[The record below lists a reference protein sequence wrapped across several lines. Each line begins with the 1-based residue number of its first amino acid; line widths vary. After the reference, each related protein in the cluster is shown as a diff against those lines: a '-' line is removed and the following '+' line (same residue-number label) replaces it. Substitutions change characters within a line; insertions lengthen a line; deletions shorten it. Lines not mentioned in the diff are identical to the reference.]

1 MVFTRSSNS
10 SPSSLADPEIEL
22 TLARIRK
29 GKKLLFEEDLEE
41 EEQSPLTMSGDQSL
55 EALTAHKVDQAT
67 GAITFPPLAEGKK
80 FELKTGI
87 VHLLPKFE
95 GLSSED
101 PINHLEA
108 FEEICVAL
116 KASDVSDDDMK
127 LRAFSFSL
135 KDKAKDWYY
144 SLAAASI
151 TSWTALKKKFLDK
164 YFPPTKSNML
174 KKQISNIEQG
184 SDESLYEYFER
195 YTKLLKSC
203 P

>member
-1 MVFTRSSNS
+1 MVFTRRSNS
-10 SPSSLADPEIEL
+10 LPSSFTDPEIEH

-29 GKKLLFEEDLEE
+29 GKKVLIEEEYEE
-41 EEQSPLTMSGDQSL
+41 EEPTPLTMSGDKSL
-55 EALTAHKVDQAT
+55 EALTAHKVDQST

-116 KASDVSDDDMK
+116 KPSDVSDDDMK

-135 KDKAKDWYY
+135 KDKAKD
-144 SLAAASI
+144 
-151 TSWTALKKKFLDK
+151 
-164 YFPPTKSNML
+164 
-174 KKQISNIEQG
+174 
-184 SDESLYEYFER
+184 
-195 YTKLLKSC
+195 
-203 P
+203 

>member
-10 SPSSLADPEIEL
+10 SPSSIADPEIEH

-29 GKKLLFEEDLEE
+29 GKKLLFEEDYEE
-41 EEQSPLTMSGDQSL
+41 EEHSPLTMSGDKSL
-55 EALTAHKVDQAT
+55 EALTAHKIDQST
-67 GAITFPPLAEGKK
+67 GAITFPALAEGKK

-116 KASDVSDDDMK
+116 KASDISDDDMK

-144 SLAAASI
+144 SSPPRAS
-151 TSWTALKKKFLDK
+151 
-164 YFPPTKSNML
+164 PR
-174 KKQISNIEQG
+174 G
-184 SDESLYEYFER
+184 R
-195 YTKLLKSC
+195 LLKRSFLTSIFRLQSLIC
-203 P
+203 